1 MRLAAMEQPALR
13 GLSPTRLAA
22 GGGVCCRPRAAAA
35 TARLKPARMPGS
47 TAKVTGSGKADRPCF
62 GQRARRGL

>member
-47 TAKVTGSGKADRPCF
+47 TAKVTGSGKA
-62 GQRARRGL
+62 